1 MTRILTLSFL
11 LATAPLAALAAPA
24 VGDVV
29 GNNPEAATAAL
40 AEKGCQVTAF
50 EAEDGKIEAKC
61 TDEAGKLMEVY
72 IDPASGTITDV
83 KSGD

>member
-1 MTRILTLSFL
+1 MKTLMA
-11 LATAPLAALAAPA
+11 LALVLGTAPLAALAAPA

-29 GNNPEAATAAL
+29 GTNAEAATAAL
-40 AEKGCQVTAF
+40 AEKGCKVTAF

-61 TDEAGKLMEVY
+61 TDEAGAMMEVY
-72 IDPASGTITDV
+72 IDPATGAVTEV